1 MSNVNSSGFKYRMNA
16 LGLSDSAL
24 LCAYDFTKDPSFYT
38 GYVLPTYW
46 SSGSYSGKLNGS
58 SPLFFQKSGSG
69 YFNSSNSISI
79 LGNIPDDNF
88 SFLFCYEKSTTGSQ
102 VLLSSATGS
111 TYASSSGLV
120 FGVNDANNLYLE
132 YWNSVDGKFSTVYSH
147 QIASKNIVYLNKSFQ
162 NFNIGVFD
170 PASSS
175 VNASAFPIKNSTY
188 SHSNKFTIG
197 GSVNS
202 YWSSGNGFNG
212 FLDDFYCLSGS
223 FPQDY
228 IPALCSGFYSTMMP
242 KVVSGTGWF
251 CNTVSV
257 LTGSGVVI
265 GTGITGYQTNVTY
278 LTGYVPTGYYQSGYK
293 YSLGTGVTGYENKY
307 LGDLQDACG
316 FSNPIYVLS
325 PLSGEI
331 FATGVSGF
339 YSGVTTVITPIYQ
352 TVTLTGFLTGSTLV
366 PVDVSVCS
374 NQTGYYPEYLNIDSG
389 FLYSLGF
396 DSVYSF
402 NECSNNITG
411 EAYFYSSGYSGVC
424 NLSPKYDTAI
434 SEYFVDSN
442 YSGANVN
449 LVFRNG
455 LLLLESGYSTYM
467 SGYVQKYNLS
477 GDIFFSGVDIMSNEK
492 NKQTD
497 TLIYDYSN
505 GLNKSAKFV
514 SSFVSAGSSLS
525 SYFPAPY
532 TDVSIFL
539 NGKKLLSGV
548 EYTSST
554 INVSIPAS
562 SVLIK
567 VSDSY
572 ISQYKMKTTGIN
584 NVLKSSSKF
593 LGGSSQFY
601 RSGMRL
607 VQDRDYIELSNLSL
621 LSGCPAP
628 SSNNLLYSSSS
639 NSMFWSG

>member
-1 MSNVNSSGFKYRMNA
+1 MEA
-16 LGLSDSAL
+16 LGLSDNAL
-24 LCAYDFTKDPSFYT
+24 LCAYDFTNNPSLYT
-38 GYVLPTYW
+38 GYVIPTYW
-46 SSGSYSGKLNGS
+46 SSGCYSGKLNGS
-58 SPLFFQKSGSG
+58 SSLFSQKTGSG
-69 YFNSSNSISI
+69 YFNSSNSVDI

-111 TYASSSGLV
+111 NYASSSGLT

-132 YWNSVDGKFSTVYSH
+132 YWNSVDGKFSTVYTH

-170 PASSS
+170 YGSSNVS
-175 VNASAFPIKNSTY
+175 VSTFPIKNSTY
-188 SHSNKFTIG
+188 SHSNRFLIG

-228 IPALCSGFYSTMMP
+228 IPALCSGFYSTIVP
-242 KVVSGTGWF
+242 QTVSGMGWF
-251 CNTVSV
+251 CNTISV
-257 LTGSGVVI
+257 LTGSGIII
-265 GTGITGYQTNVTY
+265 GTGITGYATDTTY
-278 LTGYVPTGYYQSGYK
+278 ITGYIPTGYYESGYK

-307 LGDLQDACG
+307 LGTLQDACG
-316 FSNPIYVLS
+316 FYNPIYVLS

-339 YSGVTTVITPIYQ
+339 YSGVTTVITPMYQ
-352 TVTLTGFLTGSTLV
+352 TIALTGFLTGNTLV
-366 PVDVSVCS
+366 PVDISVCS
-374 NQTGYYPEYLNIDSG
+374 NQTGYYPEYLSIDSG
-389 FLYSLGF
+389 FIYSLGF

-402 NECSNNITG
+402 DQCSNSVTG
-411 EAYFYSSGYSGVC
+411 EAYFYSSGYSGVT

-434 SEYFVDSN
+434 SEYFIDSD
-442 YSGANVN
+442 YSGVSVD

-467 SGYVQKYNLS
+467 SGYVEKYDLS
-477 GDIFFSGVDIMSNEK
+477 GDIFFSGVNIMSNQK
-492 NKQTD
+492 NKKTD

-514 SSFVSAGSSLS
+514 SNFISAGSPLS
-525 SYFPAPY
+525 NYFSAPY
-532 TDVSIFL
+532 TDISIFL
-539 NGKKLLSGV
+539 NGKKLLGGV

-572 ISQYKMKTTGIN
+572 ISQYKMKTAGTN
-584 NVLKSSSKF
+584 NKLNSSSKF

-601 RSGMRL
+601 RSGVRL
-607 VQDRDYIELSNLSL
+607 VQKSDYIELSNLSL
-621 LSGCPAP
+621 LSGCPA
-628 SSNNLLYSSSS
+628 SSSSNLLYSSTS